1 METQNFIPLDLC
13 TGQIFDLTS
22 DQYPANIHAFDGTQ
36 KLTLTNPQASFF
48 GFVFKEEIRIK
59 SEQGTFE
66 LKEGMYFSVAKDIS
80 ITGIGQAI
88 IIEQINHQ
96 SFFQLGGPIEQKGR
110 LTYID
115 GCTDSLL
122 ISPPVMGDPCLNLLQ
137 IPSHTFQSQHTHP
150 SFRIGV
156 VVKGFGVCVTPE
168 KKFDLTPGQLFMIP
182 KDAFHSFTTQ
192 EEDLLVVA
200 YHPDSDFGP
209 THENHP
215 MINRTLNVIQ
225 NN

>member
-1 METQNFIPLDLC
+1 MNTPNFIPLDLF
-13 TGQIFDLTS
+13 TGKICDLT
-22 DQYPANIHAFDGTQ
+22 DDEYPTNVYAFDGTQ
-36 KLTLTNPQASFF
+36 EFILSNAKASFF
-48 GFVFKEEIRIK
+48 GFVFQDEVIVE
-59 SEQGTFE
+59 SEQGTFT
-66 LKEGMYFSVAKDIS
+66 LKEGMYFSVPQKVTIKG
-80 ITGIGQAI
+80 TGRVI
-88 IIEQINHQ
+88 IIEQVNHQ
-96 SFFQLGGPIEQKGR
+96 AFFQIGGPIEQKGR

-137 IPSHTFQSQHTHP
+137 IPQNTFQSQHTHP

-156 VVKGFGVCVTPE
+156 IVKGHGVCVTPE
-168 KKFDLTPGQLFMIP
+168 KEFDLIPGRLFVIP
-182 KDAFHSFTTQ
+182 KDAYHSFTTQ
-192 EEDLLVVA
+192 DEDLLVVA

-225 NN
+225 NS